1 MNKPDLVVYGAG
13 GHGRVVVDA
22 ALASGWTIQSWI
34 DDHPACSTQWD
45 ISIGASQD
53 VVWST
58 LASHAFI
65 VAIGDNRIR
74 AEIFGRL
81 CKLGLVPALV
91 VHPSAVISRFAQVG
105 AGTVVV
111 AGVVVNPA
119 ASIGE
124 DCILNTG
131 CSVDHDCRV
140 GPHSHLCPGVRLAGN
155 VNVGASTMVGAGS
168 VVLPGIHIGER
179 CMIGAG
185 TVVTKEVPD
194 GMVAY
199 GNPAWIVRSIE

>member
-1 MNKPDLVVYGAG
+1 
-13 GHGRVVVDA
+13 VDA
-22 ALASGWTIQSWI
+22 ALASGWTIQFWI
-34 DDHPACSTQWD
+34 DDHPACSKQWD
-45 ISIGASQD
+45 ISIVASQD

-81 CKLGLVPALV
+81 CKLGLMPVLV

-105 AGTVVV
+105 VGTVVT
-111 AGVVVNPA
+111 AGVLVNPA

-140 GPHSHLCPGVRLAGN
+140 AAHCHLCPGVRLAGS
-155 VNVGASTMVGAGS
+155 VVVGAGTMIGTGA
-168 VVLPGIHIGER
+168 VVMPNINIGEG
-179 CMIGAG
+179 CVVGAG
-185 TVVTKEVPD
+185 AVVTNDLPPKV
-194 GMVAY
+194 VAY
-199 GNPAWIVRSIE
+199 GNPTRVIRSVE